1 MVNYRDHG
9 KIEQECK
16 CGCEDRFIWPRIKA
30 STIPSVEPPP
40 VIKPIGTII
49 PTVNRYFFIATSDIH
64 LTNGVTLL
72 ASQFWDDDGNLAT
85 EFKIFNPNGYVN
97 LYINAVMQE
106 GGIYTI
112 IPTSLTLSPDKSTI
126 YKGTP
131 IIIESLGFTA
141 M

>member
-1 MVNYRDHG
+1 MVNYRGHS

-64 LTNGVTLL
+64 LTNGATLP